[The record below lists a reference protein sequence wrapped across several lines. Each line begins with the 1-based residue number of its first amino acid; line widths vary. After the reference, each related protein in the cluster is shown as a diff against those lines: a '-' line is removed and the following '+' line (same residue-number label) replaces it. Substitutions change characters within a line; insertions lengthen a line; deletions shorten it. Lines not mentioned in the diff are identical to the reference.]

1 MPRRRT
7 RKKSQFSFPPPDP
20 LPENVHWVE
29 SDSYDRAVYEQLR
42 AASPSL
48 QRLEESGAPLLP
60 HFRALLRDLFCA
72 LFKYNIVFFKADDV
86 LPSAA
91 VNREFLTAFHPL
103 GGQGG
108 MKEKT
113 GELANLLREATVLDE
128 GQAGLATVLLGEGA
142 LRLLKSEKTL
152 TRRDLLDVWNVEK
165 QEALVQERI
174 DEAQNAKEL
183 AQQADAAEDVSQDA
197 KEILEHTA
205 ERMASQARAE
215 NTRLQRLAKQ
225 LNQDLSRV
233 QQETRN
239 RFLKEAITVAQ
250 NLDDATQE
258 AEAWGLA
265 VGGGHQSSPGR
276 QIELGKRLAGNDK
289 LKKLAAMVGRMKHHA
304 LALRRKNFERTN
316 DEVFEVGLG
325 AELSRL
331 LPHELLSLQHP
342 VLRQDFIR
350 RFVDNELLQ
359 YDLRGVEAQGKGPL
373 IVCLDG
379 SSSMQG
385 DKEVWAKALTLT
397 LLEVARRERRRFRA
411 ICFSSADAPLYSV
424 DLNTRVRYEADMDKV
439 LELAE
444 YFPGGGTDF
453 EKPLDAALG
462 CIKEGTCPASVRQ
475 GRTRSLF
482 QESRFQRGDIVFITD
497 GECRV
502 HADWAERFATEKN
515 ALGCSLFSILIDI
528 GTEEETCP
536 PPHQQGGTRFLFSSL
551 GSLTPFSDKITTVSQ
566 LTSTE
571 ARDVFVKL

>member
-7 RKKSQFSFPPPDP
+7 KKKSQFSFPPPDP
-20 LPENVHWVE
+20 LPDNVHWVE
-29 SDSYDRAVYEQLR
+29 SDSYDRTVYEQLR

-48 QRLEESGAPLLP
+48 QRLEESGASLLP

-72 LFKYNIVFFKADDV
+72 LFKYNVVFFKADEV

-91 VNREFLTAFHPL
+91 VNRELLTALH
-103 GGQGG
+103 G
-108 MKEKT
+108 

-165 QEALVQERI
+165 QEVLVQERI

-183 AQQADAAEDVSQDA
+183 AEDATEDVSQEA
-197 KEILEHTA
+197 QEMLEQTA

-215 NTRLQRLAKQ
+215 DTRLQRLAKQ

-233 QQETRN
+233 QQETHN
-239 RFLKEAITVAQ
+239 RFLKEAIAVAQ

-258 AEAWGLA
+258 AESWGLA

-316 DEVFEVGLG
+316 DEVFEVGIG

-397 LLEVARRERRRFRA
+397 LLEIARRERRRFRA

-453 EKPLDAALG
+453 EKPLDAALD
-462 CIKEGTCPASVRQ
+462 CIKAGTCPASARQ
-475 GRTRSLF
+475 GRTRSRF
-482 QESRFQRGDIVFITD
+482 QKSRFQRGDIVFITD

-502 HADWAERFATEKN
+502 HADWADRFATEKN
-515 ALGCSLFSILIDI
+515 ALGFSLFSILIDI
-528 GTEEETCP
+528 GT
-536 PPHQQGGTRFLFSSL
+536 SSL
-551 GSLTPFSDKITTVSQ
+551 GSLKPFSDKITTVSQ
-566 LTSTE
+566 LTSKE

>member
-1 MPRRRT
+1 MPRRRAK
-7 RKKSQFSFPPPDP
+7 KKSTFALPPPEP
-20 LPENVHWVE
+20 LPDNVSWVE
-29 SDSYDRAVYEQLR
+29 SDSYDRAVYQKLR

-48 QRLEESGAPLLP
+48 RTLEESGAPLLP
-60 HFRALLRDLFCA
+60 HFDALLRDLFCA
-72 LFKYNIVFFKADDV
+72 LFKYNVVFFKADNV

-91 VNREFLTAFHPL
+91 VNRELLTALH
-103 GGQGG
+103 
-108 MKEKT
+108 T
-113 GELANLLREATVLDE
+113 GKLANLLREATVLDE
-128 GQAGLATVLLGEGA
+128 GQAGLAAVLLGEGA
-142 LRLLKSEKTL
+142 LRVLKSEKPL

-174 DEAQNAKEL
+174 DEARNAKEL
-183 AQQADAAEDVSQDA
+183 AEQADTAEGISQEA
-197 KEILEHTA
+197 TEMLEQTA

-215 NTRLQRLAKQ
+215 DTRLRRLAKQ
-225 LNQDLSRV
+225 LDQDLSRV
-233 QQETRN
+233 HTETHN

-258 AEAWGLA
+258 AESWGLA
-265 VGGGHQSSPGR
+265 IGGGYQSSPSR

-289 LKKLAAMVGRMKHHA
+289 LKKLAKMVGRMKHQA
-304 LALRRKNFERTN
+304 LALRRKNFERTS
-316 DEVFEVGLG
+316 DEVFEVGIG
-325 AELSRL
+325 SELSRL
-331 LPHELLSLQHP
+331 LPHELVSLQHP
-342 VLRQDFIR
+342 LLRQDFIR

-359 YDLRGVEAQGKGPL
+359 YDLRGVEAQGRGPL

-397 LLEVARRERRRFRA
+397 LIEIARRERRRFRA

-424 DLNTRVRYEADMDKV
+424 DLNTRVRHEADMDKV

-453 EKPLDAALG
+453 EKPLDAALA
-462 CIKEGTCPASVRQ
+462 CIKEETCPTSARQ

-482 QESRFQRGDIVFITD
+482 QESRFQRSDIVFITD

-502 HADWAERFATEKN
+502 HADWAERFAVEKN
-515 ALGCSLFSILIDI
+515 ALGFSLFSILIDV
-528 GTEEETCP
+528 GT
-536 PPHQQGGTRFLFSSL
+536 SSL
-551 GSLTPFSDKITTVSQ
+551 GSLTPFSDRITSVSQ
-566 LTSTE
+566 LTSEE

>member
-1 MPRRRT
+1 MPRRRAK
-7 RKKSQFSFPPPDP
+7 KKSTFALPPPDP
-20 LPENVHWVE
+20 FPDNVSWVE
-29 SDSYDRAVYEQLR
+29 SDSYDRAVYQKLR

-48 QRLEESGAPLLP
+48 RTLEESGAPLLP
-60 HFRALLRDLFCA
+60 HFDALLRDLFCA
-72 LFKYNIVFFKADDV
+72 LFKYNVVFFKADNV

-91 VNREFLTAFHPL
+91 VNRELLTALH
-103 GGQGG
+103 
-108 MKEKT
+108 T

-142 LRLLKSEKTL
+142 LRVLKSEKPL

-174 DEAQNAKEL
+174 DEARNAKEL
-183 AQQADAAEDVSQDA
+183 AEQADIAEDISQEVKA
-197 KEILEHTA
+197 LLEQTA

-215 NTRLQRLAKQ
+215 ETRLRRQAKQ
-225 LNQDLSRV
+225 LDQDLSRV
-233 QQETRN
+233 HTEIQN
-239 RFLKEAITVAQ
+239 RFLKEAIEVAQ

-289 LKKLAAMVGRMKHHA
+289 LKKLAKMVGRMKHHA
-304 LALRRKNFERTN
+304 LALRRKSFERTN
-316 DEVFEVGLG
+316 DEVFEVGVG

-331 LPHELLSLQHP
+331 LPSELAGLRHP
-342 VLRQDFIR
+342 LLRKDFIR

-359 YDLRGVEAQGKGPL
+359 YDLRRVEEQGKGPL

-379 SSSMQG
+379 SSSMLG
-385 DKEVWAKALTLT
+385 DKEIWAKALTLT
-397 LLEVARRERRRFRA
+397 LLEIARRERRLFRA

-424 DLNTRVRYEADMDKV
+424 DLNARVRHEAAMDKV
-439 LELAE
+439 MELAE

-453 EKPLDAALG
+453 EKPLDAALA
-462 CIKEGTCPASVRQ
+462 CI
-475 GRTRSLF
+475 

-502 HADWAERFATEKN
+502 HADWAERFATQKN
-515 ALGCSLFSILIDI
+515 ALGFSLFSILIDV
-528 GTEEETCP
+528 GT
-536 PPHQQGGTRFLFSSL
+536 SSL
-551 GSLTPFSDKITTVSQ
+551 GSLTPFSDRITSVSQ
-566 LTSTE
+566 LTSEE

>member
-1 MPRRRT
+1 MPRRRAG
-7 RKKSQFSFPPPDP
+7 KKSRFSLPPPEP
-20 LPENVHWVE
+20 LPDNVYWVE

-48 QRLEESGAPLLP
+48 QRLEESGTPLLP
-60 HFRALLRDLFCA
+60 HFPALLRDLFCA
-72 LFKYNIVFFKADDV
+72 LFKYNVVFLKADDV
-86 LPSAA
+86 LPSAS
-91 VNREFLTAFHPL
+91 VNRELLTALHS
-103 GGQGG
+103 
-108 MKEKT
+108 
-113 GELANLLREATVLDE
+113 GELANLLREATILDE

-142 LRLLKSEKTL
+142 LRLLKSEKPL

-165 QEALVQERI
+165 QEALVQQNI
-174 DEAQNAKEL
+174 DEARNAKEL
-183 AQQADAAEDVSQDA
+183 AEQADAAEDVSQEA
-197 KEILEHTA
+197 KEMLEHTA

-215 NTRLQRLAKQ
+215 DTRLRRLAKQ
-225 LNQDLSRV
+225 LDQDLSQV
-233 QQETRN
+233 QTETHN

-258 AEAWGLA
+258 AESWGLA

-289 LKKLAAMVGRMKHHA
+289 LKKLAKMVGRMKHQA
-304 LALRRKNFERTN
+304 LALRRKNFERTS
-316 DEVFEVGLG
+316 DEVFEVGIG

-331 LPHELLSLQHP
+331 LPHELVSLQHP
-342 VLRQDFIR
+342 LLRQDFIR

-359 YDLRGVEAQGKGPL
+359 YDLRGVEAQGRGPL

-397 LLEVARRERRRFRA
+397 LIEIARRERRRFRA
-411 ICFSSADAPLYSV
+411 ICFSSAEAPLYSV
-424 DLNTRVRYEADMDKV
+424 DLNTRVRHEADMDKV

-453 EKPLDAALG
+453 EKPLDAALA
-462 CIKEGTCPASVRQ
+462 CIKEGPCPASVRQ

-482 QESRFQRGDIVFITD
+482 QESRFQRSDIVFITD

-502 HADWAERFATEKN
+502 HADWAERFAVEKN
-515 ALGCSLFSILIDI
+515 VLGFSLFSILIDV
-528 GTEEETCP
+528 GT
-536 PPHQQGGTRFLFSSL
+536 SSL
-551 GSLTPFSDKITTVSQ
+551 GSLTPFSDRITSVSQ
-566 LTSTE
+566 LTSEE

>member
-7 RKKSQFSFPPPDP
+7 RKKSQFSLPPPDP
-20 LPENVHWVE
+20 LPNNVHWVE

-42 AASPSL
+42 AAAPSL

-60 HFRALLRDLFCA
+60 HFQALLRDLFCA
-72 LFKYNIVFFKADDV
+72 LFKYNVVFFKADDV
-86 LPSAA
+86 LPSAT
-91 VNREFLTAFHPL
+91 VNREILSALHS
-103 GGQGG
+103 
-108 MKEKT
+108 

-165 QEALVQERI
+165 QEVLVQERI
-174 DEAQNAKEL
+174 DEARNAKEL
-183 AQQADAAEDVSQDA
+183 AEQADAAEDVSQEA
-197 KEILEHTA
+197 KEMLEHTA

-215 NTRLQRLAKQ
+215 DTRLQRLAKQ

-239 RFLKEAITVAQ
+239 RFLKEAIAVAQ

-258 AEAWGLA
+258 AESWGLA
-265 VGGGHQSSPGR
+265 VGGDHQSSPGR

-289 LKKLAAMVGRMKHHA
+289 LKKLATMVGRMKHQA
-304 LALRRKNFERTN
+304 LALRRKDFERTN
-316 DEVFEVGLG
+316 DEVFEVGVG

-397 LLEVARRERRRFRA
+397 LLEIARRERRRFRA
-411 ICFSSADAPLYSV
+411 ICFSSADASLYSV

-453 EKPLDAALG
+453 EKPLDAALD
-462 CIKEGTCPASVRQ
+462 CIK
-475 GRTRSLF
+475 
-482 QESRFQRGDIVFITD
+482 ESRFQRGDIVFITD

-502 HADWAERFATEKN
+502 HTDWAERFATEKN
-515 ALGCSLFSILIDI
+515 ALGFSLFSILIDI
-528 GTEEETCP
+528 GT
-536 PPHQQGGTRFLFSSL
+536 SSL
-551 GSLTPFSDKITTVSQ
+551 GSLKPFSDKITTVSQ
-566 LTSTE
+566 LTSKE

>member
-20 LPENVHWVE
+20 LPDNVHWVE

-48 QRLEESGAPLLP
+48 QRLEESGTPLLP
-60 HFRALLRDLFCA
+60 HFRALLHDLFCA

-233 QQETRN
+233 QEETRN

-258 AEAWGLA
+258 AESWGLA

-515 ALGCSLFSILIDI
+515 ALGFSLFSILIDI
-528 GTEEETCP
+528 GT
-536 PPHQQGGTRFLFSSL
+536 SSL

>member
-86 LPSAA
+86 LPSAV

-183 AQQADAAEDVSQDA
+183 AGQADAAEDVSQEA
-197 KEILEHTA
+197 KEMLEHTA

-215 NTRLQRLAKQ
+215 DTRLQRLAKQ

-258 AEAWGLA
+258 AESWGLA

-515 ALGCSLFSILIDI
+515 ALGFSLFSILIDI
-528 GTEEETCP
+528 GT
-536 PPHQQGGTRFLFSSL
+536 SSL

>member
-1 MPRRRT
+1 MPRRRAK
-7 RKKSQFSFPPPDP
+7 KKSTFALPPPEP
-20 LPENVHWVE
+20 LPDNVSWVE
-29 SDSYDRAVYEQLR
+29 SDSYDRAVYQKLR

-48 QRLEESGAPLLP
+48 RTLEESGAPLLP
-60 HFRALLRDLFCA
+60 HFDALLRDLFCA
-72 LFKYNIVFFKADDV
+72 LFKYNVVFFKTDDV

-91 VNREFLTAFHPL
+91 VNRELLTALHS
-103 GGQGG
+103 
-108 MKEKT
+108 

-142 LRLLKSEKTL
+142 LRVLKSEKPL

-174 DEAQNAKEL
+174 DEARNAKEL
-183 AQQADAAEDVSQDA
+183 AEQADIAEDISQEVKA
-197 KEILEHTA
+197 LLEQTA

-215 NTRLQRLAKQ
+215 ETRLRRQAKQ

-233 QQETRN
+233 HTETHN

-289 LKKLAAMVGRMKHHA
+289 LKKLAKMVGRMKHHA
-304 LALRRKNFERTN
+304 LALRRKSFERTN
-316 DEVFEVGLG
+316 DEVFEVGVG

-331 LPHELLSLQHP
+331 LPSELAGLRHP
-342 VLRQDFIR
+342 LLRKDFIR

-359 YDLRGVEAQGKGPL
+359 YDLRGVEEQGKGPL

-379 SSSMQG
+379 SSSMLG
-385 DKEVWAKALTLT
+385 DKEIWAKALTLT
-397 LLEVARRERRRFRA
+397 LLEIARRERRLFRA

-424 DLNTRVRYEADMDKV
+424 DLNAGVRHEAAMDKV
-439 LELAE
+439 MELAE

-453 EKPLDAALG
+453 EKPLDAALA
-462 CIKEGTCPASVRQ
+462 CIKEETCPASARR
-475 GRTRSLF
+475 GRTRFLF
-482 QESRFQRGDIVFITD
+482 QGSRFQRGDIVFITD

-502 HADWAERFATEKN
+502 HADWAERFATQKN
-515 ALGCSLFSILIDI
+515 ALGFSLFSILIDV
-528 GTEEETCP
+528 GT
-536 PPHQQGGTRFLFSSL
+536 SSL
-551 GSLTPFSDKITTVSQ
+551 GSLTPFSDRITSVSQ
-566 LTSTE
+566 LTSEE

>member
-1 MPRRRT
+1 MPRRRA
-7 RKKSQFSFPPPDP
+7 RKKSRFSLPPPEP
-20 LPENVHWVE
+20 LPDNVYWVE

-60 HFRALLRDLFCA
+60 HFPALLRDLFCA
-72 LFKYNIVFFKADDV
+72 LFKYNVVFLKADDV

-113 GELANLLREATVLDE
+113 GELANLLREATILDE

-142 LRLLKSEKTL
+142 LRVLKSEKPL

-165 QEALVQERI
+165 QEALVQQNI
-174 DEAQNAKEL
+174 DEARNAKEL
-183 AQQADAAEDVSQDA
+183 AEQADTAEDISQ
-197 KEILEHTA
+197 EVTEMLEQTA

-215 NTRLQRLAKQ
+215 DTRLRRLAKQ
-225 LNQDLSRV
+225 LDQDLSQV
-233 QQETRN
+233 QTETHN

-258 AEAWGLA
+258 AESWGLA

-289 LKKLAAMVGRMKHHA
+289 LKKLAKMVGRMKHQA
-304 LALRRKNFERTN
+304 LALRRKNFERTS
-316 DEVFEVGLG
+316 DEVFEVGIG
-325 AELSRL
+325 SELSRL
-331 LPHELLSLQHP
+331 LPHELVSLQHP
-342 VLRQDFIR
+342 LLRQDFIR

-359 YDLRGVEAQGKGPL
+359 YDLRGVEAQGRGPL

-397 LLEVARRERRRFRA
+397 LIEIARRERRRFRA
-411 ICFSSADAPLYSV
+411 ICFSSAEAPLYSV
-424 DLNTRVRYEADMDKV
+424 DLNTRVRHEADMDKV

-444 YFPGGGTDF
+444 YFPGGGTNF
-453 EKPLDAALG
+453 EKPLDAALAY
-462 CIKEGTCPASVRQ
+462 IKEGPCPASARQ
-475 GRTRSLF
+475 GRTRFLF
-482 QESRFQRGDIVFITD
+482 QESRFQRSDIVFITD

-502 HADWAERFATEKN
+502 HADWAERFAVEKN
-515 ALGCSLFSILIDI
+515 VLGFSLFSILIDV
-528 GTEEETCP
+528 GT
-536 PPHQQGGTRFLFSSL
+536 SSL
-551 GSLTPFSDKITTVSQ
+551 GSLTPFSDRITSVSQ
-566 LTSTE
+566 LTSEE

>member
-1 MPRRRT
+1 MPRRRAK
-7 RKKSQFSFPPPDP
+7 KKSQFSFPPPAP
-20 LPENVHWVE
+20 LPDNVYWIE

-48 QRLEESGAPLLP
+48 QGLEESGASLLP

-72 LFKYNIVFFKADDV
+72 LFKYNVVFFKADDV

-91 VNREFLTAFHPL
+91 VNQELLTALHS
-103 GGQGG
+103 GD
-108 MKEKT
+108 
-113 GELANLLREATVLDE
+113 LANLLREATVLDE

-183 AQQADAAEDVSQDA
+183 AQQADAAEDISQDA
-197 KEILEHTA
+197 KEILEQTA

-233 QQETRN
+233 QEETRN

-258 AEAWGLA
+258 AESWGLA

-397 LLEVARRERRRFRA
+397 LLEIARRERRRFRA

-462 CIKEGTCPASVRQ
+462 CIKEATCPASTRQ
-475 GRTRSLF
+475 GRTHFLF

-502 HADWAERFATEKN
+502 HADWAERFTTEKN
-515 ALGCSLFSILIDI
+515 ALGFSLFSILIDV
-528 GTEEETCP
+528 GT
-536 PPHQQGGTRFLFSSL
+536 SSL
-551 GSLTPFSDKITTVSQ
+551 GSLKPFSDKITTVSQ
-566 LTSTE
+566 LTSKE
-571 ARDVFVKL
+571 AGDVFVKL

>member
-20 LPENVHWVE
+20 LPDNVHWVE
-29 SDSYDRAVYEQLR
+29 SDSYDRTVYEQLR

-48 QRLEESGAPLLP
+48 RSLEESGAPLLP
-60 HFRALLRDLFCA
+60 HFRALLYDLFCA
-72 LFKYNIVFFKADDV
+72 LFKYNVVFFKADAV

-91 VNREFLTAFHPL
+91 VNWEFLTALHS
-103 GGQGG
+103 
-108 MKEKT
+108 
-113 GELANLLREATVLDE
+113 GELTNLLREATVLDE

-152 TRRDLLDVWNVEK
+152 TRRDLLDVWNVER
-165 QEALVQERI
+165 QEALVQQRTN
-174 DEAQNAKEL
+174 EARNAKDL
-183 AQQADAAEDVSQDA
+183 AEQADAAEEVSQEA
-197 KEILEHTA
+197 KERLEQTA

-215 NTRLQRLAKQ
+215 GTRLQRLAKQ

-233 QQETRN
+233 RQETCN
-239 RFLKEAITVAQ
+239 RFLKEVITVTQ
-250 NLDDATQE
+250 NLDDATRE
-258 AEAWGLA
+258 AKSWRLT

-276 QIELGKRLAGNDK
+276 QIELGRRLAGNDK
-289 LKKLAAMVGRMKHHA
+289 LKKLAAMIGRMKHHA
-304 LALRRKNFERTN
+304 LALRRRNFERAN
-316 DEVFEVGLG
+316 DEVFEVGVG

-342 VLRQDFIR
+342 LLRQDFIR

-359 YDLRGVEAQGKGPL
+359 YTLHGVEAQGKGPL

-397 LLEVARRERRRFRA
+397 LLEIARRERRRFRA
-411 ICFSSADAPLYSV
+411 ICFSSANAPLYSV
-424 DLNTRVRYEADMDKV
+424 DLNTRVRYEADIDKV

-453 EKPLDAALG
+453 EKPLDAALD
-462 CIKEGTCPASVRQ
+462 C
-475 GRTRSLF
+475 L
-482 QESRFQRGDIVFITD
+482 QESRFQRGDIVFVTD

-502 HADWAERFATEKN
+502 HEEWAERFATEKG
-515 ALGCSLFSILIDI
+515 ALGFSLFSILIDV
-528 GTEEETCP
+528 GA
-536 PPHQQGGTRFLFSSL
+536 SSL
-551 GSLTPFSDKITTVSQ
+551 GSLKPFSDKVTTVSQ
-566 LTSTE
+566 LTSKE
-571 ARDVFVKL
+571 AGDVFVKL